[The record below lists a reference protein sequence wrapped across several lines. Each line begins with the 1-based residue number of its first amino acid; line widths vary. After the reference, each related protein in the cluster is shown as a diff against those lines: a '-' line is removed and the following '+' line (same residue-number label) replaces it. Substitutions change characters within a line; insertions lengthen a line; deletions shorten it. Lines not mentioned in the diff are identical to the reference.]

1 VIVFLTNESPWPVR
15 NGGRLRMAGLV
26 TALQTE
32 LDVVVAVARA
42 DNGADVAEGLHPLP
56 VCGRSRLVALLGP
69 GPRLGRGLLDA
80 AGVGA
85 LAELCRDA
93 EALVVSHSYLLPVL
107 GRLDLPVVLDLQ
119 NLEVER
125 QSSNGGWLG
134 NVEALK
140 ARRWE
145 PRAVRVADA
154 VLCVDE
160 RDAARA
166 QRWGARRVEIVPNV
180 APAPVS
186 PPSPAEG
193 PVLAVADWRYG
204 PNAEGLRFL
213 VEQVAPRLDRQL
225 VLAGRGSE
233 VVGGLGFVE
242 DLDPLYDAAAL
253 VVSPVVRGAGT
264 QLKVIEAL
272 TRGRVVVSTSYG
284 MRSVPQVAQDG
295 CVVADGSTDM
305 SRAVMRLVDD
315 VDDRHRR
322 EAHLRAA
329 AIPRSWSEAT
339 AGLPGLISEVR
350 RG

>member
-1 VIVFLTNESPWPVR
+1 
-15 NGGRLRMAGLV
+15 
-26 TALQTE
+26 
-32 LDVVVAVARA
+32 
-42 DNGADVAEGLHPLP
+42 
-56 VCGRSRLVALLGP
+56 
-69 GPRLGRGLLDA
+69 
-80 AGVGA
+80 
-85 LAELCRDA
+85 
-93 EALVVSHSYLLPVL
+93 
-107 GRLDLPVVLDLQ
+107 
-119 NLEVER
+119 
-125 QSSNGGWLG
+125 
-134 NVEALK
+134 
-140 ARRWE
+140 
-145 PRAVRVADA
+145 
-154 VLCVDE
+154 
-160 RDAARA
+160 
-166 QRWGARRVEIVPNV
+166 
-180 APAPVS
+180 
-186 PPSPAEG
+186 
-193 PVLAVADWRYG
+193 VADWRYG

-339 AGLPGLISEVR
+339 AGLPRLISEVR